1 MYTNIKLICFFNT
14 HTSVSHKCIHVFQ
27 QMLKKP
33 IFAKIDLIIF
43 LYYGAQARSCLYA
56 STQLNPHY
64 FE

>member
-1 MYTNIKLICFFNT
+1 MYTNIKLCFFNT

-43 LYYGAQARSCLYA
+43 LYYGAYH
-56 STQLNPHY
+56 N
-64 FE
+64 